1 MVSSTACG
9 PGARRSCSISQYVRA
24 QRNLSALCKRVWQK
38 KNRTCAQLSTRPKTY
53 QGLLLCGSLRLR
65 ELAPAALRPARA
77 RLRTAPRCHAAHC
90 ARGARAST
98 QRPTNRTG
106 VVGPHQGA
114 VSPVNRV
121 PLPTP
126 GVRRSCI
133 LCAQSELSCAHQ
145 ICHVRAVLGRAHER
159 PKATMPP
166 QGQPLPCS
174 PRERTRL
181 GRLAIHQ
188 KRGCAPPCTGH
199 TLRTAC
205 SGACAHEMPSVDAR
219 AFTGVSLACDHAA
232 RLAPMPRLRR
242 WR

>member
-1 MVSSTACG
+1 MACG
-9 PGARRSCSISQYVRA
+9 AAIENAHGFTNAEGGIWRSNRKCAHEFTNAEGESGLRACVYAGAPFVDLACTPPGW
-24 QRNLSALCKRVWQK
+24 NL
-38 KNRTCAQLSTRPKTY
+38 
-53 QGLLLCGSLRLR
+53 
-65 ELAPAALRPARA
+65 
-77 RLRTAPRCHAAHC
+77 
-90 ARGARAST
+90 
-98 QRPTNRTG
+98 
-106 VVGPHQGA
+106 
-114 VSPVNRV
+114 SPVNRV
-121 PLPTP
+121 PLPNP